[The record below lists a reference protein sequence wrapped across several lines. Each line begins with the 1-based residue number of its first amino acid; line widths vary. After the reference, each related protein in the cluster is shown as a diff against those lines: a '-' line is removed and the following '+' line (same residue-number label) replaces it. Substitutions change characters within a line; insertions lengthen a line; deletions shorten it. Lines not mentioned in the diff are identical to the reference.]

1 MRKRYKLVFNI
12 DITDPEQ
19 PFPAGGDY
27 THLNRIQGVVKRLIA
42 EVTWPRDG
50 VVVSLD
56 KLIDKGEL
64 PEETGK

>member
-1 MRKRYKLVFNI
+1 MRKRYKLVLNI

-27 THLNRIQGVVKRLIA
+27 TRLNRIQGVVKLL
-42 EVTWPRDG
+42 TGQTMWPDG

-56 KLIDKGEL
+56 KLIDKGVL
-64 PEETGK
+64 PEETKE